1 MGFSVTV
8 GPATRAAYWPKPLSV
23 KEANHMSNAAMSPH
37 RPARREGPRL
47 GIGPGLV
54 ATGRGLVF
62 FGLMVAGLALVLLGL
77 LAPFWVIGYSIWLF
91 VWNGALHVQWP
102 TAGFGYTSVS
112 ASPSPSPF
120 PTLGGRISALPS
132 VHSLGRSYLAPGQQW
147 PRDFIPLGL
156 IAAAL
161 IIGWFLLP
169 TLLLTLRSLL
179 NQTRRLSS
187 RWCGVPI
194 AAPYRRPGPDTNLA
208 GTRHRIGWLL
218 ADPATWRDLLWV
230 VVNAALGFLL
240 IVVPAAVAGAVLGR
254 SGRAAVGQTP
264 AQPAGHL
271 AIVLATLG
279 AAAAVGCVLAGPWLL
294 RGYGWLAHSMLAP
307 AGQAGLTARMEHLTQ
322 TRSET
327 LDTGAAEIRRIER
340 DLHDGAQARLVA
352 MGMTLSAAEQ
362 LVDTSPDAARALL
375 AEARD
380 SSAKAL
386 AELRSLVRGIHPP
399 VLADRGLAEAI
410 KALALDSPV
419 RIHIASELSGR
430 PAAPV
435 ESAAFFAV
443 SELLTNV
450 AKHACARQAWIDI
463 RYSGGMLRIGVTDD
477 GAGGADPVGGSGLRG
492 IERRLAAFDGV
503 LAISSPPGGPTTATM
518 EIPCALSSPK
528 ISFC

>member
-1 MGFSVTV
+1 
-8 GPATRAAYWPKPLSV
+8 
-23 KEANHMSNAAMSPH
+23 MSNAAMSPH

-62 FGLMVAGLALVLLGL
+62 VGLMLAGLALLLLGL
-77 LAPFWVIGYSIWLF
+77 MAPFWVIGYAIWLF

-102 TAGFGYTSVS
+102 TTAFGSSSGSVS
-112 ASPSPSPF
+112 ASPSPM
-120 PTLGGRISALPS
+120 PTLGGRLSPLPS
-132 VHSLGRSYLAPGQQW
+132 IHRSGHAYLAPGQQW

-169 TLLLTLRSLL
+169 TALLALRSLL

-194 AAPYRRPGPDTNLA
+194 AVPYRRPGPGTDLT
-208 GTRHRIGWLL
+208 GTRRRIGWLL
-218 ADPATWRDLLWV
+218 ADPAIWRDLLWV
-230 VVNAALGFLL
+230 VVNVALGFLL
-240 IVVPAAVAGAVLGR
+240 IVLPAALAGALLSR
-254 SGRAAVGQTP
+254 SGRPAVGRTVVGLST

-271 AIVLATLG
+271 VVVLVAMG
-279 AAAAVGCVLAGPWLL
+279 AAAAAVACVLAGPWLL

-307 AGQAGLTARMEHLTQ
+307 VGQAGLTARMEHLTQ

-327 LDTGAAEIRRIER
+327 LDIGAAEIRRIER

-419 RIHIASELSGR
+419 HIHIASELPGR

-435 ESAAFFAV
+435 ESAAFFAA